1 MGSANVS
8 TVIKS
13 GRLRKKIPNVGQ
25 MVRVEGRSGLY
36 KVVRVDRDRRVVDV
50 ARGGKSND
58 SEVDVSFTC
67 IVQVDAK
74 ISQSIQQF
82 LKSGPARKRDSAA
95 SLRH

>member
-82 LKSGPARKRDSAA
+82 LKF
-95 SLRH
+95 